1 MGNFHYEEIQKLQQ
15 IISKKTLDDN
25 LDLSENLIF
34 DLAENFSNDFYIAK
48 AFILLSDIYILK
60 KNLFQ
65 AKATLESIIENHE
78 NEFIINIA
86 RKKWESIVENDQ
98 AKIVKPEV
106 VQSFIEIS
114 EEVFDYD
121 VEEIDDNYVVPVPDI
136 AELKIDTAKKI
147 KTNFLENEFE

>member
-1 MGNFHYEEIQKLQQ
+1 MIEF
-15 IISKKTLDDN
+15 LDDN

-98 AKIVKPEV
+98 EKIVKSEV

-136 AELKIDTAKKI
+136 SELKIDTAKKI

>member
-1 MGNFHYEEIQKLQQ
+1 MAYLAF
-15 IISKKTLDDN
+15 LDDN
-25 LDLSENLIF
+25 LDVSENLIF
-34 DLAENFSNDFYIAK
+34 ELAENFSNDFYIAK

-65 AKATLESIIENHE
+65 AKATLESIIENHD
-78 NEFIINIA
+78 NELIINIA
-86 RKKWESIVENDQ
+86 RKKWESIVESEQ
-98 AKIVKPEV
+98 EKTVKPEV

-121 VEEIDDNYVVPVPDI
+121 VEEIDDNYVVPGHDI
-136 AELKIDTAKKI
+136 AELKIDTAKQI